1 MLAGQNDMQAKRYTQ
16 IAAIILISVTM
27 AIVDAR
33 KCLKADRNEGQCV
46 IRRDRREKKPKKSA
60 APHWKNGPPKDNQ
73 VVVREGSDETLNCA
87 MRGSPNPEFTWMI
100 NGKLLNT
107 TKSKKFRQ
115 KKGRLMIDSVQLDD
129 ATDYTCVAKNKHGSL
144 NYTYFIKVLENMP
157 LNDIDVEDR
166 PENQTAHIG
175 DTVIFM
181 CRSHDWPKPR
191 VHWARKTNNN
201 NLIETIESS
210 STEPDVLVM
219 HNVTKDDTGRY
230 ICFIGNDIVQK
241 EFTATLTVIEEGE
254 SLPFE
259 PPCSLH
265 IRREI
270 LVDQVQGCKSAVP
283 VEIRY
288 CMGSCGRSY
297 YVPHLMT
304 SDIVSKKASA
314 KSTSVSQTCKCC
326 VGIMDGLRIVELDCP
341 LGGRKRGFYTLL
353 RECQCQACSV
363 SEDHLPAS
371 KTKT

>member
-1 MLAGQNDMQAKRYTQ
+1 APYW
-16 IAAIILISVTM
+16 
-27 AIVDAR
+27 
-33 KCLKADRNEGQCV
+33 
-46 IRRDRREKKPKKSA
+46 KS
-60 APHWKNGPPKDNQ
+60 GPPKDNQ

-87 MRGSPNPEFTWMI
+87 VKGSPNPEFSWLV

-129 ATDYTCVAKNKHGSL
+129 ATDYTCMAKNKLGSL
-144 NYTYFIKVLENMP
+144 NYTYVIKVLENMP

-166 PENQTAHIG
+166 PENQTAHVG

-191 VHWARKTNNN
+191 VHWARKTNNKH
-201 NLIETIESS
+201 LIEAIDTS
-210 STEPDVLVM
+210 STEPDVLVI
-219 HNVTKDDTGRY
+219 HNVTKNDTGKY
-230 ICFIGNDIVQK
+230 ICFISNDIVQK

-259 PPCSLH
+259 PHCSLH
-265 IRREI
+265 IRREV
-270 LVDQVQGCKSAVP
+270 LVDHVHGCRSAVP

-297 YVPHLMT
+297 YVPQLMT
-304 SDIVSKKASA
+304 SDGVRKKASA
-314 KSTSVSQTCKCC
+314 SSSSVKELSLFLFYRCC
-326 VGIMDGLRIVELDCP
+326 VGIIDGLRIVELDCP

-353 RECQCQACSV
+353 SDCQCQNCG
-363 SEDHLPAS
+363 AS
-371 KTKT
+371 